1 MAVWPVLGASLAS
14 LCAGLLAFAV
24 WLWTNRL
31 RTSAPGPPTL
41 PLLGNVLHFY
51 KQPVLLDRFRE
62 LHRRYGDVFRLYF
75 GPKLVV
81 VVMQPED
88 LKQVLITSKEQQ
100 RDPYILRLVPFLV
113 GNGLVT
119 NNKETWKRHRKLL
132 EPAFHFEA
140 LEKYMDTFNEE
151 GHLLCQNLMATGGAE
166 VDLYPIISLSTM
178 RIIVSTICGLEMDRL
193 EPDPSKQAE
202 LVAIIFKAL
211 KTVPK
216 LILQPWKA
224 FHCVLWMSPEGRE
237 IRRTK
242 KICRNLIEKYLNC
255 LRDDVTS
262 IKAKERTYLSGLY
275 SEVHSEKKATEDFMR
290 DETATIAVTGA
301 ETTAGALSYALALL
315 GLYPEWQEMA
325 QRQLDQVF
333 GGGGD
338 FLRPVTTADLSQLT
352 VIDAILKETLRLFP
366 QAPIIPRLVSEDI
379 PLAGG
384 RYVAPR
390 GCCVFLAFFLTHR
403 HPELFPDPDKFDPGR
418 FLPGGS
424 AAFRRSCSYLPFGTG
439 PRGCVGGPFATME
452 MKTLL
457 ATLLRRLRIIP
468 GSSREELET
477 ILVSLSSHSLTG
489 CRVSCIPREIV

>member
-1 MAVWPVLGASLAS
+1 MAVWLVLGASLAS
-14 LCAGLLAFAV
+14 LCAGLLALAV
-24 WLWTNRL
+24 WLWATRQ

-62 LHRRYGDVFRLYF
+62 LHRRYGDVFRLYL
-75 GPKLVV
+75 GPKLVIA
-81 VVMQPED
+81 VMQPED
-88 LKQVLITSKEQQ
+88 LKKVLITSKEHQ
-100 RDPYILRLVPFLV
+100 RDPYILKSVPFLI
-113 GNGLVT
+113 GNGLIT

-151 GHLLCQNLMATGGAE
+151 GRLLCQNLMATGGAE
-166 VDLYPIISLSTM
+166 VDVYPIMSLSAM
-178 RIIVSTICGLEMDRL
+178 RIILSTVGGLEMDRL
-193 EPDPSKQAE
+193 EPDPSKQVE
-202 LVAIIFKAL
+202 LVATIFKGL
-211 KTVPK
+211 KT
-216 LILQPWKA
+216 A
-224 FHCVLWMSPEGRE
+224 AE
-237 IRRTK
+237 
-242 KICRNLIEKYLNC
+242 
-255 LRDDVTS
+255 
-262 IKAKERTYLSGLY
+262 
-275 SEVHSEKKATEDFMR
+275 
-290 DETATIAVTGA
+290 ATIAVSGT
-301 ETTAGALSYALALL
+301 ESTAGSLSYALALL

-366 QAPIIPRLVSEDI
+366 PAPVIPRLAAEDI

-424 AAFRRSCSYLPFGTG
+424 AASRRSYSYLPFSTG
-439 PRGCVGGPFATME
+439 PRGCVGGPYATME
-452 MKTLL
+452 IKTLL
-457 ATLLRRLRIIP
+457 ATLLRRFRIIP

-477 ILVSLSSHSLTG
+477 VLFSITSHPLKG
-489 CRVSCIPREIV
+489 YRVSCMPREIQSAK

>member
-132 EPAFHFEA
+132 EPAFHFE
-140 LEKYMDTFNEE
+140 
-151 GHLLCQNLMATGGAE
+151 
-166 VDLYPIISLSTM
+166 
-178 RIIVSTICGLEMDRL
+178 
-193 EPDPSKQAE
+193 
-202 LVAIIFKAL
+202 
-211 KTVPK
+211 K